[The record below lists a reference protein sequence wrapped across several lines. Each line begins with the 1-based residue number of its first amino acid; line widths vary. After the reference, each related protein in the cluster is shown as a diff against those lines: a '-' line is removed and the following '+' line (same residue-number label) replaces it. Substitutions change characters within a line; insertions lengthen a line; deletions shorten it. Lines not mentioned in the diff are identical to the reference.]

1 MARSKESFNK
11 REKERKRL
19 KQKQEKQEK
28 LQQRKA
34 QPGKSGRLEDM
45 MAYID
50 ENGNI
55 TSTPPTNTIT
65 NADDANANQSSNKIN
80 TGNVRKEH

>member
-1 MARSKESFNK
+1 MAKSKESFNK

-19 KQKQEKQEK
+19 KQKQEKQQK
-28 LQQRKA
+28 LLDRKV
-34 QPGKSGRLEDM
+34 QNNKGNKLEDM

-55 TSTPPTNTIT
+55 TSTPPETTTNKNSE
-65 NADDANANQSSNKIN
+65 NA
-80 TGNVRKEH
+80 

>member
-1 MARSKESFNK
+1 MAKSKESFNK

-34 QPGKSGRLEDM
+34 SNAKGGKLEDM
-45 MAYID
+45 LAYVD
-50 ENGNI
+50 ENGNLI
-55 TSTPPTNTIT
+55 PVPPDKPTSQTTNP
-65 NADDANANQSSNKIN
+65 N
-80 TGNVRKEH
+80 T